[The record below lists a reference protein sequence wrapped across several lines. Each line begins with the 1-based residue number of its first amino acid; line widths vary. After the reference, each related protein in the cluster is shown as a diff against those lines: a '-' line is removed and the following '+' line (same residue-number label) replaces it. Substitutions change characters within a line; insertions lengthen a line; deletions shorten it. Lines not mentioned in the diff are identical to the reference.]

1 MKKVL
6 IVLLIILI
14 AAGGFVFLG
23 LSGLDDL
30 IKQQIETQGSKVTKT
45 SVTVSK
51 VETKLTEA
59 KITIGGLGIANPEGY
74 SVDDAF
80 KLNTVRLDLGTST
93 SEPYV
98 IEEILIDAPEV
109 LYELGSAGKANLI
122 TLKENLQASLP
133 QSETSE
139 PTGEAANPLVSVKK
153 IKVQA
158 VKLKL
163 NLQALDLEQLPD
175 DKRQFELTL
184 PTFYADA
191 VGVPDGIPADQ
202 VGAAIVDAML
212 DNLIKEGKR
221 KVKGIFED
229 EAKQKLEE
237 EKQKLEEKAKEKL
250 KGLLGG

>member
-6 IVLLIILI
+6 IVLFVVLI
-14 AAGGFVFLG
+14 AIGGFLFLG

-45 SVTVSK
+45 SVTVAK

-59 KITIGGLGIANPEGY
+59 KITIGGLSIANPEGY

-80 KLNTVRLDLGTST
+80 KLNTVRLDLGTAT

-122 TLKENLQASLP
+122 AIKENLQASLP
-133 QSETSE
+133 QSETTE

-153 IKVQA
+153 IT
-158 VKLKL
+158 VKDVKFKL
-163 NLQALDLEQLPD
+163 NLQAIELEQLPA

-191 VGVPDGIPADQ
+191 IGVPNGIPADQ

-237 EKQKLEEKAKEKL
+237 EKQKLEDKAKEKL